1 MAKTLPVSR
10 VVNVGVIL
18 TPQGAQSQ
26 SLSDL
31 LILGT
36 SAVIDPVERMRT
48 YSDIESIATD
58 FGGNSEEYQA
68 AVLWFQQA
76 PQPTQLQIGRWVN
89 TAIGGGLRGAPLPP
103 SAQVLSNF
111 TAITTGAFRY
121 EKDGGALTAVTGLN
135 FSGATNLNGVAA
147 ILQTAMAGVTV
158 QWNPTLDRFEFTS
171 QTTGASSAI
180 SFFQAP
186 VSGADVSG
194 LLGARAA
201 DAPSGAYTYAGQ
213 AAETALEAVALF
225 DDRFGQQWYAVTIP
239 ASTDDEKVAVA
250 GFVQASG
257 NKHIFGVTTQN
268 TGCLVAVVTTDIG
281 SRLKALG
288 YTRSMV
294 QYSSF
299 NAHAA
304 VSALA
309 RILTT
314 NYGGNN
320 TVITLKFKQEPGIVA
335 ESLATTQANVLRDKN
350 INVFVNYANE
360 TAILE
365 EGVMANGEFTDTIV
379 GVDWLAITIQ
389 RELYNLLY
397 TSTTKIPQTDQ
408 GQQLLNT
415 SVEAVC
421 SQGVVNGLL
430 APGVWNAGGFGQLK
444 QGDYLPKGYYV
455 YAPSFATQFT
465 ADRGARKSMPIQV
478 AAKLAGAIHSVDV
491 IVNVNQ

>member
-31 LILGT
+31 LVLGT
-36 SAVIDPVERMRT
+36 SSVIDPTERMRT
-48 YSDIESIATD
+48 YSELSAIATD
-58 FGGNSEEYQA
+58 FGANSDEYRC

-89 TAIGGGLRGAPLPP
+89 AAIGGGLRGAPLPP
-103 SAQVLSNF
+103 SAQLLSNF

-121 EKDGGALTAVTGLN
+121 QKDGAALSAVTGLN
-135 FSGATNLNGVAA
+135 FSAATNLNGVAA
-147 ILQTAMAGVTV
+147 ILQAAMAGVTV
-158 QWNPTLDRFEFTS
+158 QWNSTLDRFEFTS
-171 QTTGASSAI
+171 QTTGTTGAI
-180 SFFQAP
+180 SFFQEPTAG
-186 VSGADVSG
+186 VDVSG

-201 DAPSGAYTYAGQ
+201 DAASGAYTFAGQ
-213 AAETALEAVALF
+213 LAETALQAVSLF
-225 DDRFGQQWYAVTIP
+225 DDQFGQSWYAVTIP
-239 ASTDDEKVAVA
+239 ATTDDEKVAVA
-250 GFVQASG
+250 GFIQG
-257 NKHIFGVTTQN
+257 TTNKHIFGVSTQN
-268 TGCLVAVVTTDIG
+268 TGSLVAVTTTDIG
-281 SRLKALG
+281 SRLRALG
-288 YTRSMV
+288 YTRTMT
-294 QYSSF
+294 QYSSSSA
-299 NAHAA
+299 NSV

-309 RILTT
+309 RLLTT

-335 ESLATTQANVLRDKN
+335 ESLSTSQANVLRDKN

-360 TAILE
+360 TAILQ

-379 GVDWLAITIQ
+379 GTDWLAVTIQ

-408 GQQLLNT
+408 GQALLNT
-415 SVEAVC
+415 AVEAVC

-430 APGVWNAGGFGQLK
+430 APGVWNSGGFGQLK
-444 QGDYLPKGYYV
+444 QGEFLPKGYYV
-455 YAPSFATQFT
+455 YAASFASQFT
-465 ADRGARKSMPIQV
+465 ADRAARRSMPIQV